1 MKAIFVSGL
10 LVAGHILL
18 DHTIGS
24 NHWLKQFAA
33 STGEYD
39 QELRGHKHFFY
50 SVYSRLHRNDPD
62 TLQMCH
68 VLVEEQGVFFG
79 RIANAIPEVVGTSVL

>member
-39 QELRGHKHFFY
+39 QELRGHKHFFIVFIVGCTVMTQTHCRCVT
-50 SVYSRLHRNDPD
+50 SLSRNK
-62 TLQMCH
+62 
-68 VLVEEQGVFFG
+68 EFFFG